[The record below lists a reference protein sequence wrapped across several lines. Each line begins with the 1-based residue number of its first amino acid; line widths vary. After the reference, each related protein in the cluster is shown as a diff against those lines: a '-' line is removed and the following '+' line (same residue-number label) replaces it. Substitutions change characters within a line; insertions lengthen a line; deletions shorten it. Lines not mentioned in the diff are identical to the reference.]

1 MNDPSVT
8 WNILHHIYS
17 SFIYIYIS
25 STHRSTKYKIQI
37 YRLPRCG
44 VLPCRI
50 WLWDQ
55 SYGVDIPL
63 HPVRLSQPNEAL
75 RLRVV
80 LPADPI
86 TFPTLQTAF
95 QLLTAGGWGR
105 PVVVSMYGV
114 HGVWSTQVW
123 AGRWRRVVSTAKPR
137 YNEPHFSEIPAIA
150 RWPRYLN

>member
-1 MNDPSVT
+1 MTPPLRG
-8 WNILHHIYS
+8 IYFIIYIHHLYIY
-17 SFIYIYIS
+17 IYIYIS

-114 HGVWSTQVW
+114 HGVWSNRPL
-123 AGRWRRVVSTAKPR
+123 AASSDTAKPR